1 MQFVGIDYWAV
12 FLAGVAGYIIGAV
25 WYWALSKP
33 WLAAVGLSKET
44 VSGRPQKP
52 RAAPFVF
59 AFIADIVMAWVL
71 AGLMGHLGQVTLIN
85 GVISGAFVWLGF
97 VITTLAV
104 NNSFAMRK
112 PILIAIDGGHWLLV
126 LVAMGA
132 VIGGIGLG

>member
-1 MQFVGIDYWAV
+1 
-12 FLAGVAGYIIGAV
+12 
-25 WYWALSKP
+25 
-33 WLAAVGLSKET
+33 
-44 VSGRPQKP
+44 
-52 RAAPFVF
+52 
-59 AFIADIVMAWVL
+59 
-71 AGLMGHLGQVTLIN
+71 MGHLGQITLIN
-85 GVISGAFVWLGF
+85 GVISGVFVWLGF